1 MKSPFTIT
9 PRVIAH
15 LGEDLIKNES
25 IAILELVKNSY
36 DAFAHNCNV
45 YFHFGAD
52 NELERISIEDDG
64 TGMSIDTVKNVWLVI
79 GTDNKKKIMDM
90 SNGVNL
96 GRMPLGEK
104 GIGRLGVHKLGEKIS
119 MYTKTRGGNEVT
131 VKIDWSKL
139 YTSKSVDDFRIDVDE
154 TCTPLH
160 FDGTYAHGTKIYITS
175 LKGQWDRRKLRSVY
189 RDLTSLN
196 SPFSNKNDS
205 FIVNVTSNNNIFRGL
220 PNVEEILNVGMY
232 KAHCVIIGDRITDF
246 NYEFRPWKSLTR
258 IHGRKINNLQYVDS
272 LLIRRVEDVNDNG
285 RIRSHEEYLDLSYFN
300 IGPIQID
307 VVIFEKDVS
316 VFSYLNTEKTSLNE
330 YLRENG
336 GMRVYRDDV
345 RVYNYG
351 ERDNDWLGLDHR
363 RMVRAGG
370 TLSSAQLIGSVGI
383 NRFESAD
390 LKEKTNREGFIEND
404 AYFAFVDAV
413 KYAMDKICLLRNED
427 KFNLMSI
434 YKSTSK
440 VSEPVV
446 GDLNEVMEIVEK
458 AVENEKD
465 KATIKNYLIRIGKQY
480 KEVRDTLIKSAN
492 AGLNLGVAVHEI
504 EKNVARLKGLAER
517 GEIEEIKTLAL
528 HLEKIVAGYS
538 VFLSNSDI
546 KATDLAQI
554 AKIVIDNNMFRFSDH
569 KIKIFSNY
577 KRYVGKALLSKSETI
592 ASLTNL
598 IDNAIYWV
606 SRSRDTD
613 RMIYVY
619 LTDDIDG
626 YASIAVCDNG
636 PGFTLSP
643 EMAMQPF
650 VTAKPMNTGMGLG
663 LHITNEVMAA
673 MNGKLQIMDSYDLE
687 LPERINDYTDNP
699 TVVVLSFPPAK

>member
-52 NELERISIEDDG
+52 NELESISIEDDG
-64 TGMSIDTVKNVWLVI
+64 TGMSMDTVKNVWLVI

-131 VKIDWSKL
+131 VKIDWSEL
-139 YTSKSVDDFRIDVDE
+139 YASKSVDDFRIDVDE
-154 TCTPLH
+154 TYTPLH

-232 KAHCVIIGDRITDF
+232 KAHCVINGDRITDF

-258 IHGRKINNLQYVDS
+258 IHGRKINNLQYEDS

-492 AGLNLGVAVHEI
+492 AGLNLGVAVHEM

-517 GEIEEIKTLAL
+517 GEIEDIKTLAL

-636 PGFTLSP
+636 PGFSLSP

-663 LHITNEVMAA
+663 LHITNEVMTA

-687 LPERINDYTDNP
+687 LPERILEYTDKP
-699 TVVVLSFPPAK
+699 TVVVLSFPQAK

>member
-36 DAFAHNCNV
+36 DAFAHSCHV
-45 YFHFGAD
+45 DFHFD
-52 NELERISIEDDG
+52 SNSELESITIEDDG
-64 TGMSIDTVKNVWLVI
+64 TGMSLDTVKNVWLVI
-79 GTDNKKKIMDM
+79 GTDNKKKIMEL
-90 SNGVNL
+90 SEGVNL

-104 GIGRLGVHKLGEKIS
+104 GIGRLGVHKLGDAIT
-119 MYTKTRGGNEVT
+119 MFTKTRGGKEVA
-131 VKIDWSKL
+131 VKINWRELYASKA
-139 YTSKSVDDFRIDVDE
+139 VDDFRIDVDE
-154 TCTPLH
+154 LEMPQH
-160 FDGTYAHGTKIYITS
+160 FEGTYSHGTIIHITS

-189 RDLTSLN
+189 RELTTLN
-196 SPFSNKNDS
+196 SPFSDKNDS
-205 FIVNVTSNNNIFRGL
+205 FNVSVTSNNDIFRGL

-232 KAHCVIIGDRITDF
+232 EAHCVICGNRITDF
-246 NYEFRPWKSLTR
+246 YYEFRPWKSLTR
-258 IHGRKINNLQYVDS
+258 IKGRQLNGLEYEDS
-272 LLIRRVEDVNDNG
+272 FLIRRVEDYNG
-285 RIRSHEEYLDLSYFN
+285 SGRMRSHEEELDLSQYK
-300 IGPIQID
+300 IGPIKID

-370 TLSSAQLIGSVGI
+370 ILNSAQLIGSVGI

-390 LKEKTNREGFIEND
+390 LKEKTNREGFIENE

-413 KYAMDKICLLRNED
+413 KYAMDRICLLRNED

-446 GDLNEVMEIVEK
+446 GDLNEVLTIVEK
-458 AVENEKD
+458 AVENEQD

-480 KEVRDTLIKSAN
+480 REVRDTLIKSAN
-492 AGLNLGVAVHEI
+492 AGLNLGVAVHEM

-546 KATDLAQI
+546 KATELAQI
-554 AKIVIDNNMFRFSDH
+554 AKIVIENNMFRFSDH
-569 KIKIFSNY
+569 KIKVFSNY
-577 KRYVGKALLSKSETI
+577 KKYEGKAMLSKSESI

-606 SRSRDTD
+606 SRSRHFD

-619 LTDDIDG
+619 LTDEITG

-636 PGFTLSP
+636 PGFSLSP
-643 EMAMQPF
+643 ELAMQPF
-650 VTAKPMNTGMGLG
+650 VTGKPMNTGMGLG
-663 LHITNEVMAA
+663 LHITNEVMTA
-673 MNGKLQIMDSYDLE
+673 MNGKLLIMDSYDLE
-687 LPERINDYTDNP
+687 LPERIKECTDNP
-699 TVVVLSFPPAK
+699 TVVVLSFPLAK